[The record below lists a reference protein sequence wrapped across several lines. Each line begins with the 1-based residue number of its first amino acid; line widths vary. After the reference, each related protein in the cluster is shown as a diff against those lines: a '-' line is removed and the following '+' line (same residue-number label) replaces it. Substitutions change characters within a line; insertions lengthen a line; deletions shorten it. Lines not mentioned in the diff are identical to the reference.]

1 MRRITWLLV
10 ALLPAC
16 QQIDPYAREGVWR
29 PRGANEANLRL
40 HAATPSHLERGVHD
54 PRADG
59 RAMAAAVDRY
69 RSGQVRALPAAGVSR
84 LQPTGLG
91 GVPAPGAGG
100 GDGGR

>member
-1 MRRITWLLV
+1 MRRIPLLLL

-40 HAATPSHLERGVHD
+40 HAATPAHLERGAHD

-69 RSGQVRALPAAGVSR
+69 RSGQVRPLPASGVSR
-84 LQPTGLG
+84 LQATGQG
-91 GVPAPGAGG
+91 GAPAPGGG